1 VQAHVATVVLV
12 GTLDTKAPEY
22 AFLRRHVRAAGCEVI
37 VVDAGVTS
45 TGTAA
50 DIGADEVARAAGVDR
65 ATIAA
70 ARDRGSAVAAMT
82 RGATEIVRRLHAEG
96 RLDGILGV
104 GGSGGSSLV
113 SAAMQALPVGVP
125 KLLVSTMASG
135 DTRPYVGTTDITMT
149 HSVVDLAGINRVSE
163 RILANAAAAI
173 AAMTRTA
180 VEFESSL
187 PARPVVAATMY
198 GNTTPCVTRARA
210 ILEERGYEVLVFHA
224 NGSGGRAMEAL
235 IRDGLVDGVLDVT
248 TTELADELVGGVC
261 SAGPGRLE
269 AAGSLA
275 LPQVVSL
282 GALDM
287 VNFGPIDTVP
297 PAFRD
302 RNLYRHN
309 AAVTLMRTTVAEC
322 AELGRTLARKLNA
335 ATGPLAVFIP
345 AGGLSMV
352 GAPGRPFRD
361 PVADAALIRE
371 LEAGLRPDIEVV
383 EMATD
388 INDPAF
394 AEAMAERFDEL
405 YRASTRR
412 PVERRE
418 EVHGET
424 RITTAATAAH

>member
-1 VQAHVATVVLV
+1 MATVVLV

-22 AFLRRHVRAAGCEVI
+22 AFLRRRVREAGCEVI

-45 TGTAA
+45 TASEAEGDA
-50 DIGADEVARAAGVDR
+50 DAVARAAGVDR
-65 ATIAA
+65 AKLAA
-70 ARDRGSAVAAMT
+70 AGDRGSAVAAMT
-82 RGATEIVRRLHAEG
+82 LGATEIVRRLHAEG

-113 SAAMQALPVGVP
+113 SAAMQALPLGVP
-125 KLLVSTMASG
+125 KMLVSTMASG
-135 DTRPYVGTTDITMT
+135 DTRPYVGTSDITMA
-149 HSVVDLAGINRVSE
+149 HAVVDLAGINRVSE
-163 RILANAAAAI
+163 RVLANAAAAI
-173 AAMTRTA
+173 AAMTRAA
-180 VEFESSL
+180 VAFESSL

-198 GNTTPCVTRARA
+198 GNTTPCVTRARTL
-210 ILEERGYEVLVFHA
+210 LEDRGYEVLVFHA

-235 IRDGLVDGVLDVT
+235 IREGLIDGVLDVT

-261 SAGPGRLE
+261 SAGPERLE
-269 AAGSLA
+269 AAGELG

-309 AAVTLMRTTVAEC
+309 AAVTLMRTTAEEC
-322 AELGRTLARKLNA
+322 AEIGRTLARKLNA

-352 GAPGRPFRD
+352 GAPDRPFRD
-361 PVADAALIRE
+361 PIADAILIRE
-371 LEAGLRPDIEVV
+371 LKASLRPDVEVV
-383 EMATD
+383 EMTTD
-388 INDPAF
+388 INDPVF

-405 YRASTRR
+405 YRASARRR
-412 PVERRE
+412 PAERRE
-418 EVHGET
+418 EVHDGR
-424 RITTAATAAH
+424 RITTAASAAH